1 MEIQRNQLTGG
12 NVAGLDQSNSMASEK
27 NLAENEANIQNKR
40 LKEAWSANS
49 DMFVADE
56 VSSRVLRKKNY
67 TKPWLELMTSF
78 AASVSIVGLR
88 YVANTSA
95 STFRRSIW
103 ILLIL
108 IGAGFTTFQ
117 IQDRIRRYA
126 GYPVNVIVK
135 VEHMEEMRF
144 PTVTICNENMLS
156 FSKVSEYG
164 KWRLCDFS
172 THVRVGLYTTLETDF
187 SLCFPS

>member
-1 MEIQRNQLTGG
+1 
-12 NVAGLDQSNSMASEK
+12 
-27 NLAENEANIQNKR
+27 
-40 LKEAWSANS
+40 
-49 DMFVADE
+49 
-56 VSSRVLRKKNY
+56 
-67 TKPWLELMTSF
+67 MTSF

-126 GYPVNVIVK
+126 GYPVNVIVR

-164 KWRLCDFS
+164 KWQLCDFS
-172 THVRVGLYTTLETDF
+172 MYT
-187 SLCFPS
+187 

>member
-1 MEIQRNQLTGG
+1 MEIQRNQLTGE
-12 NVAGLDQSNSMASEK
+12 NVAGLDQSYRANGT
-27 NLAENEANIQNKR
+27 NLPENEANNIRDKSV
-40 LKEAWSANS
+40 KEAWGTNS
-49 DMFVADE
+49 SIFVADQ
-56 VSSRVLRKKNY
+56 VRSRPLRKKNY

-126 GYPVNVIVK
+126 GYPVNVIVR
-135 VEHMEEMRF
+135 VQHMEEMRF

-172 THVRVGLYTTLETDF
+172 MHIYE
-187 SLCFPS
+187 